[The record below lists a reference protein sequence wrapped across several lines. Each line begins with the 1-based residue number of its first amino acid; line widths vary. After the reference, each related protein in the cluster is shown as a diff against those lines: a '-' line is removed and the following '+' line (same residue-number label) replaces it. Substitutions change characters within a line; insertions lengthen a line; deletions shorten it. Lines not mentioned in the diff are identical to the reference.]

1 MSYLCDRD
9 ALDPPRPT
17 AAPTLPTSPWVSR
30 SANRAQAAPTSD
42 PFGGRKT
49 DKPGVRLAQ
58 ADPMFLLA
66 AREDDQQGARQ
77 DEWAEADLVAKG
89 KPARRQ
95 QSEPGD
101 RSQDEAEGCPLD
113 QRLPA
118 QPAEHQAD
126 EPAQLDV
133 AAAKL
138 SCAGQPEPQ
147 VRGGQNQLPKQ
158 LAGH

>member
-1 MSYLCDRD
+1 MGQMSFLCDRA

-49 DKPGVRLAQ
+49 DKPGVRLAP

-89 KPARRQ
+89 NPPRRQ

-101 RSQDEAEGCPLD
+101 PSQAEPDGSPPHPPSPPP
-113 QRLPA
+113 PA
-118 QPAEHQAD
+118 NP
-126 EPAQLDV
+126 
-133 AAAKL
+133 
-138 SCAGQPEPQ
+138 
-147 VRGGQNQLPKQ
+147 
-158 LAGH
+158 